1 MEDPTIPSS
10 LIGAIVFFLLV
21 GILAYAIVRETLKII
36 LKPTL
41 LVIAVILV
49 ATWLGILDETV
60 VGDSFQAVGDRIL
73 GTLSGVAEWAAEAWE
88 ARQDA

>member
-1 MEDPTIPSS
+1 MEDPIIPSS

-21 GILAYAIVRETLKII
+21 GILLYAVVRETLKII

-41 LVIAVILV
+41 VVIALILV

-60 VGDSFQAVGDRIL
+60 VGGWFETVGERIL
-73 GTLSGVAEWAAEAWE
+73 AGLSSIAEWSASAWE